1 MYCLWGSGANSCW
14 AFLGLVMM
22 FLDVNSQEHGGEE
35 EEEEDDDDDDDD
47 DDILRRIT
55 RVLELVWVP

>member
-1 MYCLWGSGANSCW
+1 
-14 AFLGLVMM
+14 MM
-22 FLDVNSQEHGGEE
+22 LLDVNSQEHEGEE
-35 EEEEDDDDDDDD
+35 EKEEKEDDDDDD

>member
-1 MYCLWGSGANSCW
+1 
-14 AFLGLVMM
+14 VMM
-22 FLDVNSQEHGGEE
+22 LLDVNSQEHEGEE
-35 EEEEDDDDDDDD
+35 EEEEDDDD

>member
-1 MYCLWGSGANSCW
+1 ML
-14 AFLGLVMM
+14 
-22 FLDVNSQEHGGEE
+22 LDVNSQEHEGEE
-35 EEEEDDDDDDDD
+35 EEEEEDDDD

>member
-1 MYCLWGSGANSCW
+1 
-14 AFLGLVMM
+14 MM
-22 FLDVNSQEHGGEE
+22 LLDVNSQEHEGEE
-35 EEEEDDDDDDDD
+35 EEEDDDDD

>member
-1 MYCLWGSGANSCW
+1 
-14 AFLGLVMM
+14 MM
-22 FLDVNSQEHGGEE
+22 LLDVNSQEHEGEE
-35 EEEEDDDDDDDD
+35 EEEEDDDD

>member
-1 MYCLWGSGANSCW
+1 ML
-14 AFLGLVMM
+14 
-22 FLDVNSQEHGGEE
+22 LDVNSQEHEGEE
-35 EEEEDDDDDDDD
+35 EEEEDDDD

>member
-1 MYCLWGSGANSCW
+1 ML
-14 AFLGLVMM
+14 
-22 FLDVNSQEHGGEE
+22 LDVNSQEHEGEE
-35 EEEEDDDDDDDD
+35 EEEDDDDD